1 MNSKTIS
8 KIDSSMYH
16 ENNSKIDSKTVFFK
30 STVFFLMLFFAFSCS
45 DDSTTET
52 TPLGDYENGYFITN
66 EGPFQNG
73 TGTITFVGDD
83 GVVSQNVYKTVNGED
98 LGNIVNSMYIYDD
111 TGYIVVNNSHR
122 VVVVNR
128 YTMEK
133 LATIEGSDILNP
145 RHFTVANDTGYVS
158 NWGDPFD
165 TTDDYVAVV
174 DLNTNTVISKIS
186 VGEGPERM
194 ISNESE
200 VFVALQGGY
209 GQNNMVVLIDT
220 ATGQIKDNITVG
232 DVPNSLAFDDAGD
245 VLVLCG
251 GAPAFTGSET
261 AGSLYTI
268 DTSDFSTSFL
278 EFQSKQHPNLL
289 NYDGGLAFYLLGGKV
304 YQTDSSSESLPTEA
318 VNGLDGF
325 YYGMTVK
332 NRILYGTDAGDFAS
346 EGTVKRYNVISGDL
360 LETIPAGVVPGSVV
374 VP

>member
-1 MNSKTIS
+1 MRLEMNLKINSKRSLLKRIA
-8 KIDSSMYH
+8 
-16 ENNSKIDSKTVFFK
+16 
-30 STVFFLMLFFAFSCS
+30 FFLMLFFILSCS

-111 TGYIVVNNSHR
+111 MAYIVVNNSQR

-128 YTMEK
+128 FTMEK
-133 LATIEGSDILNP
+133 MATIDGSDILNP

-174 DLNTNTVISKIS
+174 DLNTNTVIGKIS

-194 ISNESE
+194 ISSETE

-209 GQNNMVVLIDT
+209 GQNNIVAVIDT
-220 ATGQIKDNITVG
+220 ETGQVKDNITVG
-232 DVPNSLAFDDAGD
+232 DVPNSLAFDDRGD

-251 GAPAFTGSET
+251 GSPSFTALET
-261 AGSLYTI
+261 AGSLYRI
-268 DTSDFSTSFL
+268 DKSDFSTSFL
-278 EFQSKQHPNLL
+278 EFESEQHPNLL
-289 NYDGGLAFYLLGGKV
+289 NYDGGLAFYLLNGKV

-332 NRILYGTDAGDFAS
+332 NRILYGTDAGDFTS
-346 EGTVKRYNVISGDL
+346 EGTVNRFNVISGEL